1 MQDHSQIKRG
11 LYVKVN
17 NNNINQAI
25 TILKRKMNE
34 EGIKKELRAREHFVS
49 KSQKRRKDRAAGIR
63 RHQKN
68 RAMETE

>member
-17 NNNINQAI
+17 NNNISQAI

-49 KSQKRRKDRAAGIR
+49 KSQKRRKEKAAGIR
-63 RHQKN
+63 RHQK
-68 RAMETE
+68 AKSLVAE